1 MLLHIDGSTSIEG
14 LLRRAPGNRLQ
25 ALGLLADLASDDQIE
40 LLLSSPQRNVSLR
53 LPPMSAGAAAR
64 IDAAPKGGSP
74 RESGQRKRVAE
85 AESRDLP
92 ARRAEGSRS
101 PSARPWSQ
109 PALPP
114 PHELLAPV
122 EKPSNEGRL
131 ITWSSTPES
140 AAVSGPF
147 TAAPPEPQELAAM
160 PGPSARPVASA
171 PSAPPV
177 LLSRARPSSAAR
189 AHVVADGDR
198 RYPVAASITS
208 RRWFIPAIVA
218 ASVGAGGL
226 LMALSRDRHSVPPP
240 PPARSVAATRPTT
253 ATAAPTLLPPFPV
266 AKQAAE
272 PSAAEAIA
280 GTMVFKIDVEPKYAR
295 VMMDGVLLTKAP
307 IRAVIPGGGKEH
319 EVRVESAGF
328 RSKKM
333 VFLADADVSML
344 VALDRVAVSPPR
356 ASSR

>member
-114 PHELLAPV
+114 PHELRAPV
-122 EKPSNEGRL
+122 ESR
-131 ITWSSTPES
+131 
-140 AAVSGPF
+140 AMRAVSS
-147 TAAPPEPQELAAM
+147 
-160 PGPSARPVASA
+160 PGHRHP
-171 PSAPPV
+171 
-177 LLSRARPSSAAR
+177 RARPFRGHSPPLRRSPRSWRPCLGRLLGRSRLPRARPRCCSLALARRALHVPTSSR
-189 AHVVADGDR
+189 
-198 RYPVAASITS
+198 
-208 RRWFIPAIVA
+208 
-218 ASVGAGGL
+218 
-226 LMALSRDRHSVPPP
+226 
-240 PPARSVAATRPTT
+240 T
-253 ATAAPTLLPPFPV
+253 ATA
-266 AKQAAE
+266 
-272 PSAAEAIA
+272 
-280 GTMVFKIDVEPKYAR
+280 GT
-295 VMMDGVLLTKAP
+295 
-307 IRAVIPGGGKEH
+307 
-319 EVRVESAGF
+319 
-328 RSKKM
+328 RS
-333 VFLADADVSML
+333 
-344 VALDRVAVSPPR
+344 RR
-356 ASSR
+356 ASRRGDGSFPPSWLRRLALVGS